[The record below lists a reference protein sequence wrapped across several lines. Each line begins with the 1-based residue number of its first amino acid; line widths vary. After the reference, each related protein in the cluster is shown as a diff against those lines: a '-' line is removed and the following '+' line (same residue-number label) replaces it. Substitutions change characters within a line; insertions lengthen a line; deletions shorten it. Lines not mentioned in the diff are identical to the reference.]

1 MAITAKIAKSI
12 SIPKGV
18 EESDGV
24 VEDGVLRPTEGQSLG
39 LTVPPPLAVPCP
51 KFCPFW
57 LKNVYGA
64 GKDVITLAD
73 CFGPT

>member
-18 EESDGV
+18 EEGDTDGV
-24 VEDGVLRPTEGQSLG
+24 VEDGVTEGEDGQSLG

-51 KFCPFW
+51 KFCPF
-57 LKNVYGA
+57 
-64 GKDVITLAD
+64 
-73 CFGPT
+73 

>member
-18 EESDGV
+18 EEGDTDGV
-24 VEDGVLRPTEGQSLG
+24 VEDGVTEGEEGQSLG

-51 KFCPFW
+51 KFCPF
-57 LKNVYGA
+57 
-64 GKDVITLAD
+64 
-73 CFGPT
+73 